1 MLKIIVA
8 ALQIEARPL
17 IRALGLKKDSTS
29 PKIPLYRGDGVRLVV
44 CGTGKLKAAVG
55 TTYALTREAEPQKTI
70 AVNFGFCG
78 SADPR
83 IATGSLFM
91 INKITDAATNRSF
104 FPDILLNHGLPE
116 SPLTTHDR
124 PLIRAE
130 YDEEASRRTGERE
143 LVDMEGSGF
152 FMAASAFLG
161 PERII
166 CLKLVSDHLEGN
178 RLDKDL
184 LSAFIESQLP
194 QIESCLDACDALA
207 GPPPALNPEDATLL
221 AALRPRLRLTTTQSH
236 QLRDWATAYAIR
248 RRRDLTILKPY
259 LEQTVN
265 NKAERNRLLAAI
277 KDELL
282 AP

>member
-1 MLKIIVA
+1 MLKIIVV
-8 ALQIEARPL
+8 ALHLEARPL
-17 IRALGLKKDSTS
+17 IHALGLKKDSTS
-29 PKIPLYRGDGVRLVV
+29 PKIPLYRCDGVRLVV

-104 FPDILLNHGLPE
+104 FPDILLKHGLPE
-116 SPLTTHDR
+116 SALTTHDR

-130 YDEEASRRTGERE
+130 NEAHAGRRTGERK

-152 FMAASAFLG
+152 FTAAATFLG
-161 PERII
+161 PEHII

-178 RLDKDL
+178 RLDKGL

-207 GPPPALNPEDATLL
+207 GPPPALNPEDAALL
-221 AALRPRLRLTTTQSH
+221 AALRLRLRLTATQSH

-248 RRRDLTILKPY
+248 HRRDLTILKPH

-265 NKAERNRLLAAI
+265 NKAERNRLLETI